1 METAEAASLALDS
14 AIQSGRLEAAYHG
27 TGDPW
32 RMVHFTVHNSSA
44 RPVRVQLVSGMI
56 LNPEDDHPVQ
66 PLLVTEDADFVLQP
80 GESYTGNLTS
90 FCMDSRVPAPQP
102 GEPVEYR
109 FSVRTRDGGPAA
121 VRAQRAAERLVPTS
135 PYRHA
140 ITQIAIWKSLN
151 QPLEEKHWLSVL
163 GAYANDQ
170 RIRQE
175 VLREVERVLRA
186 I

>member
-1 METAEAASLALDS
+1 MDS
-14 AIQSGRLEAAYHG
+14 TIQSGQLQADFHG

-32 RMVHFTVHNSSA
+32 DMVHLRLYNSSN
-44 RPVRVQLVSGMI
+44 RPVRIQLVSGMI
-56 LNPEDDHPVQ
+56 LNPGGHHQVQ
-66 PLLVTEDADFVLQP
+66 PLLLTEDADFTLQP

-109 FSVRTRDGGPAA
+109 FSTRTSDGGPAA
-121 VRAQRAAERLVPTS
+121 VRAQKAAEELVQSS

-140 ITQIAIWKSLN
+140 ITQIAIWKSLG
-151 QPLEEKHWLSVL
+151 QPVEEKHWASVL
-163 GAYANDQ
+163 GVYAKDP

-175 VLREVERVLRA
+175 VLREVERVLKV